1 MRIRSPRGRCLRTP
15 SGTEVSS
22 GKWASL
28 GAAGSPGLSWSVWRR
43 QLRGSE
49 AGARSSL
56 YYYYY
61 FFFFFFF
68 FFVPHARPPIIRSH
82 IRRCL
87 V

>member
-28 GAAGSPGLSWSVWRR
+28 GAAGSPGLSWSVRR
-43 QLRGSE
+43 SQQRGSE

-61 FFFFFFF
+61 FF